1 MCYGSMCYGSMCYN
15 GAGGY
20 GTMNYTAKVDKE
32 QKIKLSDYTPD
43 DKGDEDKDKSAV
55 VLAKLGQELIGLQE
69 WLYAAQTHSVLIVLQ
84 GLDTSGKDGTIAH
97 VMASMNPQGCDVA
110 SFKVPTPL
118 EAAHDFLW
126 RIHQQTPAKGM
137 VTIFNRSHYEDVL
150 VTRVHKTVTDDVIK
164 KRYTHIKNFE
174 QELADNNTIILKFFL
189 HISKDEQKA
198 RLEARE
204 QDEEKAWKLSL
215 GDWEER
221 QFWDAYT
228 GAYEDTIGATATKAA
243 PWHIVPAD
251 RKWFR
256 NLAIATMLV
265 ETLRPYKKEW
275 EETLK
280 KLGAERKAELAE
292 MRRTEGASGK
302 DAKRKSG
309 GQNPGATHET
319 S

>member
-1 MCYGSMCYGSMCYN
+1 MTY
-15 GAGGY
+15 A
-20 GTMNYTAKVDKE
+20 TKLDKE
-32 QKIKLSDYTPD
+32 QKIKLGDYAPD
-43 DKGDEDKDKSAV
+43 EKGDEDKDTSAV
-55 VLAKLGQELIGLQE
+55 VLAKLGQELTELQE
-69 WLYAAQTHSVLIVLQ
+69 WLYAAQSHSVLIVLQ

-126 RIHQQTPAKGM
+126 RIHQQTPPKGM
-137 VTIFNRSHYEDVL
+137 ITIFNRSHYEDVL
-150 VTRVHKTVTDDVIK
+150 VTRVHKLVSDDVVK
-164 KRYTHIKNFE
+164 KRYAHIKNFE
-174 QELADNNTIILKFFL
+174 QLLADNNTIILKFFL

-204 QDEEKAWKLSL
+204 QDEEKAWKLSP

-228 GAYEDTIGATATKAA
+228 GAYEDALGATATKAA
-243 PWHIVPAD
+243 PWYIVPAD

-256 NLAIATMLV
+256 NLAVATALV
-265 ETLRPYKKEW
+265 ETLRPYKKDW

-280 KLGAERKAELAE
+280 KLGAERKAELTE
-292 MRRTEGASGK
+292 MRRTEGASDKGG
-302 DAKRKSG
+302 KRKPG
-309 GQNPGATHET
+309 GTNPGATHET

>member
-1 MCYGSMCYGSMCYN
+1 MSY
-15 GAGGY
+15 A
-20 GTMNYTAKVDKE
+20 TKLDKE
-32 QKIKLSDYTPD
+32 QKIKMSDYAPD
-43 DKGDEDKDKSAV
+43 DKGDEDKDTSAV
-55 VLAKLGQELIGLQE
+55 VLAKLGQELTELQE
-69 WLYAAQTHSVLIVLQ
+69 WLYAAQSHSVLIVLQ

-126 RIHQQTPAKGM
+126 RIHQQTPPKGM
-137 VTIFNRSHYEDVL
+137 MTIFNRSHYEDVL
-150 VTRVHKTVTDDVIK
+150 VTRVHKLVSEDVVK
-164 KRYTHIKNFE
+164 KRYAHIKNFE
-174 QELADNNTIILKFFL
+174 QQLADNNTIILKFFL

-204 QDEEKAWKLSL
+204 QDEEKAWKLSP

-221 QFWDAYT
+221 RFWDAYT
-228 GAYEDTIGATATKAA
+228 HAYEDALGATASKIA
-243 PWHIVPAD
+243 PWYIVPAN

-256 NLAIATMLV
+256 NLAIATALV

-280 KLGAERKAELAE
+280 KLGTERKAELAE
-292 MRRTEGASGK
+292 MRRTEGTSGK
-302 DAKRKSG
+302 DAKAKSG
-309 GQNPGATHET
+309 GQSSSRTHET

>member
-1 MCYGSMCYGSMCYN
+1 MGQGDE
-15 GAGGY
+15 A
-20 GTMNYTAKVDKE
+20 TMSYTAKLDKD
-32 QKIKLSDYTPD
+32 QKIKLSDYAPD
-43 DKGDEDKDKSAV
+43 DKGDEDKDTSAV
-55 VLAKLGQELIGLQE
+55 VLAKLGAELMELQE
-69 WLYAAQTHSVLIVLQ
+69 WLYAAQSHSVLIVLQ

-110 SFKVPTPL
+110 SFKVPTPI

-137 VTIFNRSHYEDVL
+137 MTIFNRSHYEDVL
-150 VTRVHKTVTDDVIK
+150 VTRVHKMVSDDVVK
-164 KRYTHIKNFE
+164 KRYTQIKNFE
-174 QELADNNTIILKFFL
+174 QLLADDNTIILKFFL
-189 HISKDEQKA
+189 HISKDEQKE

-204 QDEEKAWKLSL
+204 QDEEKAWKLSP

-228 GAYEDTIGATATKAA
+228 SAYEDALGATATKSA
-243 PWHIVPAD
+243 PWYIVPAD

-256 NLAIATMLV
+256 NLAIATTLV
-265 ETLRPYKKEW
+265 ETLRPYKKDW

-292 MRRTEGASGK
+292 MRRTEGTSGK

-309 GQNPGATHET
+309 GSNPGATHET

>member
-1 MCYGSMCYGSMCYN
+1 MTY
-15 GAGGY
+15 A
-20 GTMNYTAKVDKE
+20 AKLDKE
-32 QKIKLSDYTPD
+32 QKVKLGDYDAD
-43 DKGDEDKDKSAV
+43 DKEGEDKDTSAV
-55 VLAKLGQELIGLQE
+55 VAAKLGQELDELQE
-69 WLYAAQTHSVLIVLQ
+69 WLYAAQSHSVLIVLQ

-97 VMASMNPQGCDVA
+97 VMASMNPQGCEVA

-118 EAAHDFLW
+118 ESAHDFLW
-126 RIHQQTPAKGM
+126 RIHQKTPAKGM
-137 VTIFNRSHYEDVL
+137 MTIFNRSHYEDVL
-150 VTRVHKTVTDDVIK
+150 VTRVHKLVSDEVVK
-164 KRYTHIKNFE
+164 KRYTQIKNFE
-174 QELADNNTIILKFFL
+174 QLLSDNNTIILKFFL

-204 QDEEKAWKLSL
+204 QDEEKAWKLST

-228 GAYEDTIGATATKAA
+228 SAYEDALGATATKTA
-243 PWHIVPAD
+243 PWYIVPAD

-256 NLAIATMLV
+256 NLAIATALV

-280 KLGAERKAELAE
+280 RLGAERKKELAE
-292 MRRTEGASGK
+292 MRRTEGSS
-302 DAKRKSG
+302 DADKKRKAGS
-309 GQNPGATHET
+309 QNPAKTHEA

>member
-1 MCYGSMCYGSMCYN
+1 MM
-15 GAGGY
+15 
-20 GTMNYTAKVDKE
+20 
-32 QKIKLSDYTPD
+32 
-43 DKGDEDKDKSAV
+43 
-55 VLAKLGQELIGLQE
+55 
-69 WLYAAQTHSVLIVLQ
+69 
-84 GLDTSGKDGTIAH
+84 
-97 VMASMNPQGCDVA
+97 
-110 SFKVPTPL
+110 
-118 EAAHDFLW
+118 
-126 RIHQQTPAKGM
+126 
-137 VTIFNRSHYEDVL
+137 TIFNRSHYEDVL
-150 VTRVHKTVTDDVIK
+150 VTRVHNMVTEDVVK

-204 QDEEKAWKLSL
+204 QDEEKSWKLSP

-221 QFWDAYT
+221 QFWDAYI
-228 GAYEDTIGATATKAA
+228 GAYEDALGATGAKNA
-243 PWHIVPAD
+243 PWYIVPAD

-256 NLAIATMLV
+256 NLAIATTLV

-292 MRRTEGASGK
+292 MRRTEGASDKGG
-302 DAKRKSG
+302 KRKAG
-309 GQNPGATHET
+309 GNPGTTHET

>member
-1 MCYGSMCYGSMCYN
+1 MSY
-15 GAGGY
+15 A
-20 GTMNYTAKVDKE
+20 AKLDKE
-32 QKIKLSDYTPD
+32 QKIKLNDYAPD
-43 DKGDEDKDKSAV
+43 DKGDEDKDTSAV
-55 VLAKLGQELIGLQE
+55 VIAKLGQELCELQE
-69 WLYAAQTHSVLIVLQ
+69 WLYAAQSHSVLIVLQ

-118 EAAHDFLW
+118 EAGHDFLW
-126 RIHQQTPAKGM
+126 RIHQQTPPKGM

-150 VTRVHKTVTDDVIK
+150 VTRVHKLVSDDVVK
-164 KRYTHIKNFE
+164 KRFTHIKNFE
-174 QELADNNTIILKFFL
+174 QLLADNNTIILKFFL
-189 HISKDEQKA
+189 NISKDEQKA

-204 QDEEKAWKLSL
+204 QDEEKAWKLSP

-228 GAYEDTIGATATKAA
+228 SAYEDVLGATATKSA
-243 PWHIVPAD
+243 PWYIVPAN

-256 NLAIATMLV
+256 NLAIATALV
-265 ETLRPYKKEW
+265 ETLRPYKKDW

-292 MRRTEGASGK
+292 MRRTEGASDKGG
-302 DAKRKSG
+302 KRKSG
-309 GQNPGATHET
+309 GQNPGSTHET

>member
-1 MCYGSMCYGSMCYN
+1 MSL
-15 GAGGY
+15 A
-20 GTMNYTAKVDKE
+20 TKLDKE
-32 QKIKLSDYTPD
+32 QKINLNDYAPD
-43 DKGDEDKDKSAV
+43 DKGDEDKDASAAA
-55 VLAKLGQELIGLQE
+55 LAKLGEELSGLQE
-69 WLYAAQTHSVLIVLQ
+69 WLYAAQSHSVLIVLQ

-126 RIHQQTPAKGM
+126 RVHQRTPAKGM
-137 VTIFNRSHYEDVL
+137 MTIFNRSHYEDVL
-150 VTRVHKTVTDDVIK
+150 VTRVHKMVTDDVIK
-164 KRYTHIKNFE
+164 KRYAHIKNFE

-204 QDEEKAWKLSL
+204 QDEEKAWKLSP

-221 QFWDAYT
+221 RFWDAYT
-228 GAYEDTIGATATKAA
+228 GAYEDALGATATKSA
-243 PWHIVPAD
+243 PWYIVPAD

-256 NLAIATMLV
+256 NLAIATALV
-265 ETLRPYKKEW
+265 ETLRPYKKDW

-280 KLGAERKAELAE
+280 KLGEERKAELTE

-309 GQNPGATHET
+309 GSNPGTTHET

>member
-1 MCYGSMCYGSMCYN
+1 MTY
-15 GAGGY
+15 A
-20 GTMNYTAKVDKE
+20 TKLDKE
-32 QKIKLSDYTPD
+32 QKIKLTDYAPD
-43 DKGDEDKDKSAV
+43 EKGDEDKDTSAV
-55 VLAKLGQELIGLQE
+55 VLAKLGQELTGLQE
-69 WLYAAQTHSVLIVLQ
+69 WLYAAQSHSVLIVLQ

-126 RIHQQTPAKGM
+126 RIHQQTPPKGM
-137 VTIFNRSHYEDVL
+137 ITIFNRSHYEDVL
-150 VTRVHKTVTDDVIK
+150 VTRVHKLVSDDVVK
-164 KRYTHIKNFE
+164 KRYAHIKNFE
-174 QELADNNTIILKFFL
+174 QLLADNNTIILKFFL

-204 QDEEKAWKLSL
+204 QDEEKAWKLSP

-228 GAYEDTIGATATKAA
+228 GAYEDALGATATKAA
-243 PWHIVPAD
+243 PWYIVPAD

-256 NLAIATMLV
+256 NLAVATALV
-265 ETLRPYKKEW
+265 ETLRPYKKDW

-280 KLGAERKAELAE
+280 KLGEERKTELTE
-292 MRRTEGASGK
+292 MRRTEGTSDKGGK
-302 DAKRKSG
+302 HKAG
-309 GQNPGATHET
+309 GTNPGATHET